1 MPKNTLEEPQAFDFR
16 SPLIW
21 QAHSRGGPRALHDP
35 DPDLRSF
42 FLSEIEEAWSNS
54 IDPPA
59 CFHCHSLNTVLR
71 YKGRPPGGTPYFTCN
86 HCTKGFSRRT
96 GTPFEGF
103 RKRDK
108 LEQFVHLLSQQISVA
123 EASRQLSI
131 TQIMT
136 GRWLRIFSEW
146 LQQRDPSGRLSAK
159 IRLGQK
165 PPLSHMACPKC
176 GQRSN
181 LSFYG
186 LVTLKDGH
194 TVKRQVR
201 CQACG
206 KHSRLDAI
214 DDGSA

>member
-1 MPKNTLEEPQAFDFR
+1 MPKKTLEEPRALDFL

-21 QAHSRGGPRALHDP
+21 QMQSRGGPRALDDP

-42 FLSEIEEAWSNS
+42 FLSEIEEAWSHS

-59 CFHCHSLNTVLR
+59 CVHCHSLNTVLR

-86 HCTKGFSRRT
+86 QCAKGFSRRT

-103 RKRDK
+103 RRRDK

-123 EASRQLSI
+123 EASRQLGV

-146 LQQRDPSGRLSAK
+146 LQQRDPSGRLVAK

-165 PPLSHMACPKC
+165 PPLSQVACPKC
-176 GQRSN
+176 GQRSH

-186 LVTLKDGH
+186 LATLKDGL
-194 TVKRQVR
+194 TVRRQVR
-201 CQACG
+201 CHACG
-206 KHSRLDAI
+206 RHSRLAASEVLRD
-214 DDGSA
+214 